1 MSNEGTIRLRNNS
14 YKRVLDQGFQRR
26 RQNKSVLG
34 AATFDL
40 SNESVYDESFARSR
54 SKFREKVRRT
64 SCEVAADHEYLWERR
79 NETFVTDRWSSIVLI
94 SGTG

>member
-1 MSNEGTIRLRNNS
+1 MTIGKGSMSTKFVCFRTLFSAMSNEGTIRLRNNS

-40 SNESVYDESFARSR
+40 SNESVYDESFVRKISLEISR
-54 SKFREKVRRT
+54 GSSSK
-64 SCEVAADHEYLWERR
+64 
-79 NETFVTDRWSSIVLI
+79 
-94 SGTG
+94 